1 VSVDDVYTI
10 SPALLN
16 SFTFGI
22 RADRQFNDWGAVT
35 LPLDF
40 QQAGVQG
47 IAVPNPASVYL
58 SVSGGV
64 TARPGWQYDLHE
76 TDLQGSDTLTW
87 IRGRHELKFGGEII
101 RTSNSI
107 KNEFRQMGM
116 FTFNGSISGN
126 AMADYMLGDVYQF
139 WQGGGEYKELREDR
153 WGIFG
158 QDNFRVTSKLTLNL
172 GLRWDPLFPPHDD
185 LGRVECFGPGKQSTR
200 FPSAPA
206 GYLLAGDPGCP
217 AGGFNSDLGDL
228 APRFGFAYRLGQR
241 TVVRGG
247 FGLFWNPLWTEQYNT
262 DVDSAPFSDQVT
274 LYGVSFSNPYAG
286 VANPFPQSYAP
297 FAPSKGVAFQVPLGQ
312 FGVFSQGWRPSYQES
327 FNLTIERELMRDTA
341 VRVSYV
347 GNQGRHLSYV
357 ADVNYAA
364 YAPGATVA
372 TTQQRRPYANFGEVL
387 NAPSDGTSSY
397 NALQLAV
404 ERRIA
409 QSLSFEANYTWSKS
423 IDIGSTDAEPGQGT
437 PIIPTSL
444 SANRGVSD
452 FDHTQRF
459 VMSYVWALPKFK
471 QRRSLI
477 QSTIGGW
484 ESTGIVTL
492 QSGSPFSIL
501 SGVDNSRSGDGID
514 HADLVG
520 NPYLDSSRPDGQL
533 IKEYF
538 NTTAFAPNALG
549 TFGSAP
555 RNILRGPALANV
567 DFGLMKKFPIR
578 EEAAIQFRAEFF
590 NVFNHPN
597 FGTPVSNLNASNFG
611 AITTASSPRIVQ
623 FALKFSF

>member
-1 VSVDDVYTI
+1 
-10 SPALLN
+10 
-16 SFTFGI
+16 
-22 RADRQFNDWGAVT
+22 
-35 LPLDF
+35 
-40 QQAGVQG
+40 
-47 IAVPNPASVYL
+47 
-58 SVSGGV
+58 
-64 TARPGWQYDLHE
+64 
-76 TDLQGSDTLTW
+76 
-87 IRGRHELKFGGEII
+87 
-101 RTSNSI
+101 
-107 KNEFRQMGM
+107 
-116 FTFNGSISGN
+116 
-126 AMADYMLGDVYQF
+126 
-139 WQGGGEYKELREDR
+139 
-153 WGIFG
+153 
-158 QDNFRVTSKLTLNL
+158 
-172 GLRWDPLFPPHDD
+172 
-185 LGRVECFGPGKQSTR
+185 
-200 FPSAPA
+200 
-206 GYLLAGDPGCP
+206 
-217 AGGFNSDLGDL
+217 NSDLGDL

-297 FAPSKGVAFQVPLGQ
+297 FAPSKDVAFQVPLGQ

-327 FNLTIERELMRDTA
+327 FNLTIERELMRNTA

-423 IDIGSTDAEPGQGT
+423 IDIGSTDAEPGQGS

-444 SANRGVSD
+444 RANRGVSD

-597 FGTPVSNLNASNFG
+597 FGAPVSNLNAS
-611 AITTASSPRIVQ
+611 
-623 FALKFSF
+623 